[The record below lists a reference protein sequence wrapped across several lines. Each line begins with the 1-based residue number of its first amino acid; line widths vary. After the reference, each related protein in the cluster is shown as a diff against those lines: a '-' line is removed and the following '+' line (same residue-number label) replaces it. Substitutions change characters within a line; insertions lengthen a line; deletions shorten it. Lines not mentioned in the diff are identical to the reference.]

1 MEPSKKHSPASEVGH
16 VVEVTAASEH
26 LEAVHA
32 TLARFWTGLER
43 PPDEQWRLLFEVA
56 VSEIAAN
63 IVEHAHPPVMIFR
76 LTCRDRRVVA
86 EFQDSGAGWNGRPGP
101 AEVLDEI
108 AERGRG
114 LAMARTA
121 VDEVAYR
128 RVGTVNHWRLIK
140 QL

>member
-1 MEPSKKHSPASEVGH
+1 MERSKKHSPASEVGH

-63 IVEHAHPPVMIFR
+63 IVQHAHPPVMIFR

-86 EFQDSGAGWNGRPGP
+86 EISESGA
-101 AEVLDEI
+101 
-108 AERGRG
+108 RGRCRPC
-114 LAMARTA
+114 AA
-121 VDEVAYR
+121 
-128 RVGTVNHWRLIK
+128 
-140 QL
+140 Q